1 LASTLSKDITTT
13 ADGKGTNFRMEW
25 RFWARTRPAHL
36 TAFGDASGD
45 DCEAVEPLLS
55 LYGDGMASPA
65 EARLVETHLPGCES
79 CRESLAW
86 MQATRRALSGRPVQ
100 SPPAGLH
107 ARIAEAIAASDAAP
121 LRLRPA
127 RTFATRPAFAA
138 AASLAAVGLFLGYS
152 LSHPSQPTVAVKPVP
167 PPSVAVVPTPPPSV
181 TVAPIKP
188 TAPTVTIKKPTPA
201 PLFADKNVPY
211 ETLPV
216 PVAPPAPRAAAK
228 NTERPVPTAPPV
240 TAPRPSFKP
249 VAPRPPSVVAFQ
261 PPAPAK
267 TLKPLPPKPSVLTA
281 KNEVKEPDVQV
292 LTPTVTVQKPME
304 TASASEP
311 HTQNVDFIS
320 EVRAQIKARA
330 HLPSPQAQIS
340 RTVGL
345 SLRGAAAATGTFGS
359 EGGAAHVANIV
370 GVATK

>member
-1 LASTLSKDITTT
+1 
-13 ADGKGTNFRMEW
+13 MEW

-127 RTFATRPAFAA
+127 RTFVTRPAFAA

-152 LSHPSQPTVAVKPVP
+152 LSHPTQPIVAVKSVP
-167 PPSVAVVPTPPPSV
+167 PPSVAAVPAPPPSV
-181 TVAPIKP
+181 TAAPLKP
-188 TAPTVTIKKPTPA
+188 SAPVVTAKKPTPA
-201 PLFADKNVPY
+201 PIVANRDIAPGNTVLVPRTPEKNM
-211 ETLPV
+211 
-216 PVAPPAPRAAAK
+216 
-228 NTERPVPTAPPV
+228 ERLAQTAPPTV
-240 TAPRPSFKP
+240 ALRPKLKP
-249 VAPRPPSVVAFQ
+249 VTPPPPSLVAVKT
-261 PPAPAK
+261 PAPVKIK

-281 KNEVKEPDVQV
+281 RNEVKKPDVHV
-292 LTPTVTVQKPME
+292 LPPIVTTVQEPTEPIK
-304 TASASEP
+304 TASATPNEP
-311 HTQNVDFIS
+311 HTQNVDLIS
-320 EVRAQIKARA
+320 EVRAQIRVRA
-330 HLPSPQAQIS
+330 HLPIPQAQIS

-345 SLRGAAAATGTFGS
+345 SLRGAARVTGTFG
-359 EGGAAHVANIV
+359 EDTGAKPIGGIHSPNY
-370 GVATK
+370 